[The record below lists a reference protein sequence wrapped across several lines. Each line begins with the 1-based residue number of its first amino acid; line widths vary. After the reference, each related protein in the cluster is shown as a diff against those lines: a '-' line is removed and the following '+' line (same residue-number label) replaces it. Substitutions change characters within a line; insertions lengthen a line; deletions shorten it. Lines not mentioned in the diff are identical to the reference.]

1 MSHSPAQAAGAGP
14 HAETAAYGRA
24 KSAPVVIYI
33 AGSGRSGSTILERTL
48 GEMPGFVNV
57 GELIDLFWRVAPRSE
72 RCGCGQVFASCPFW
86 TGVGARA
93 FGGWESEHLAA
104 VHRLQSRVA
113 RQRHLPRLVALS
125 HSGRDF
131 RADVTSYGRDYAS
144 LYQAI
149 AAEAGADYI
158 VDASKRPAQA
168 LALARSGIDVRVIH
182 LVRDVRGVAYSLSKH
197 VTRPHAV
204 AETDVMSHRTPA
216 GAAARWVACQS
227 EVALLG
233 PCGLPV
239 TRMRYE
245 DFVTQPRRSIEQ
257 ALTELGLPSGPS
269 DLSHIGDGQIF
280 LGRSHGLSGNPSRF
294 REGAVTLQADELWR
308 SEMSARDRRIVTA
321 IGLPHL
327 LSRRPGP
334 RETGHGPEHAP
345 AAHAQAAHAQA
356 AHAPVTDVLAT
367 GVLATGVLATDAPAT
382 GATETRPAREP
393 ASWPLVSVITPTRGR
408 PELLR
413 ETIASVVSQTYPG
426 PIECIV
432 VHDQEPPEPEL
443 AHLGT
448 ELHKVLVTTNEHAPG
463 LAGARNTGLDLAA
476 GDYIATCDDDDTWHP
491 EKLLAQI
498 TRLLDEP
505 DLLVVGAGLRF
516 RLPGGKFADW
526 PGRAERISYDLL
538 LRNRVKE
545 LHSSTLV
552 MRRDAFAKAGRYDE
566 KLPRGYAEDYD
577 WVLRAARVGHIG
589 TVIQP
594 LADIRK
600 EGQSWYRESA
610 QNAVVA
616 LEYILV
622 KHPDIKASR
631 RGHARLLGQIAF
643 ARSTLGERRQA
654 LPYAI
659 KALILWPASPHPYIA
674 LAHIATGIDP
684 QHFRRVARRF
694 GRGMA

>member
-1 MSHSPAQAAGAGP
+1 MSNSQARAAGADLR
-14 HAETAAYGRA
+14 AETAAHGPGT
-24 KSAPVVIYI
+24 SAPTVIYI

-48 GEMPGFVNV
+48 GELPGFVNV

-93 FGGWESEHLAA
+93 FGGWESERLAA
-104 VHRLQSRVA
+104 IHRLQGRVA
-113 RQRHLPRLVALS
+113 RQRHLPQLMALP
-125 HSGRDF
+125 HSGRGF
-131 RADVTSYGRDYAS
+131 RADVTRYGRDYAS
-144 LYQAI
+144 LYLAI
-149 AAEAGADYI
+149 AAEAGANRV

-182 LVRDVRGVAYSLSKH
+182 LVRDVRGVAHSLSKH

-204 AETDVMSHRTPA
+204 AEADVMSHRTPA

-227 EVALLG
+227 EAALLG

-245 DFVTQPRRSIEQ
+245 DFVGQPRRSVEK
-257 ALTELGLPSGPS
+257 ALTELGLPPGPA
-269 DLSHIGDGQIF
+269 DLSHIGDGQIV
-280 LGRSHGLSGNPSRF
+280 LSRSHGLSGNPSRF

-308 SEMSARDRRIVTA
+308 SQMSARDRRIVTA

-327 LSRRPGP
+327 LPRRPAPRGP
-334 RETGHGPEHAP
+334 GHGQE
-345 AAHAQAAHAQA
+345 
-356 AHAPVTDVLAT
+356 
-367 GVLATGVLATDAPAT
+367 DAPITVAAGT
-382 GATETRPAREP
+382 TPGPGHAN
-393 ASWPLVSVITPTRGR
+393 WPLVSVITPTRGR
-408 PELLR
+408 PELVR

-426 PIECIV
+426 PMECIV
-432 VHDQEPPEPEL
+432 VHDQESPEPDL

-448 ELHKVLVTTNEHAPG
+448 EQHKVLVTTNKYTPG

-491 EKLLAQI
+491 AKLLAQV

-505 DLLVVGAGLRF
+505 DLLVVGTGLRF
-516 RLPGGKFADW
+516 VLPGGKFADW

-589 TVIQP
+589 IVTQP

-600 EGQSWYRESA
+600 DGQSWYRESA

-616 LEYILV
+616 LEYMLV
-622 KHPDIKASR
+622 KHPDIKTSR

-654 LPYAI
+654 LPSAI
-659 KALILWPASPHPYIA
+659 KALTLWPASPHPYIA

>member
-1 MSHSPAQAAGAGP
+1 MSHSPVQATGADPGAG
-14 HAETAAYGRA
+14 TAADGRGT
-24 KSAPVVIYI
+24 SAPIVIYI

-113 RQRHLPRLVALS
+113 RQRHLPRLVAMP

-131 RADVTSYGRDYAS
+131 RANVTSYGRHYAS

-149 AAEAGADYI
+149 AAEAGADYV

-182 LVRDVRGVAYSLSKH
+182 LVRDVRGVAHSLSKH

-204 AETDVMSHRTPA
+204 AEADVMSHRTPA

-227 EVALLG
+227 EIALLG

-239 TRMRYE
+239 TQMRYE
-245 DFVTQPRRSIEQ
+245 DFVVQPRRSTEQ
-257 ALTELGLPSGPS
+257 ALTELGLPPGPS

-294 REGAVTLQADELWR
+294 REGAVTLRADELWR
-308 SEMSARDRRIVTA
+308 SQMSARDRRIVTA

-327 LSRRPGP
+327 LPRRSGP
-334 RETGHGPEHAP
+334 PETGHRAEHAP
-345 AAHAQAAHAQA
+345 ATH
-356 AHAPVTDVLAT
+356 
-367 GVLATGVLATDAPAT
+367 APAT
-382 GATETRPAREP
+382 EATETTPVRAP

-432 VHDQEPPEPEL
+432 VHDQEPPEPDL
-443 AHLGT
+443 ARLGT

-491 EKLLAQI
+491 AKLLAQI

-577 WVLRAARVGHIG
+577 WVLRAGRVGHIG
-589 TVIQP
+589 IVTEP

-610 QNAVVA
+610 QNAVIA
-616 LEYILV
+616 LEYMLV

-659 KALILWPASPHPYIA
+659 KALIRWPASPHPYIA